1 MPARSQSRFPGNPA
15 SSNIESSTW
24 PRFGGTRALDIDSDQ
39 HDPSCPAFDPANFS
53 AGGAAWKTAA
63 ENRFLMAT
71 SKKTSKKAGGS
82 KTAGAKTK
90 PKSAAK
96 AKPAAATK
104 ASAKSK
110 AKSKSR
116 AEAVAHESAS
126 SSMSPAKTVVER
138 PAKPAKPAVD
148 AQWQADMREALAAQ
162 RQRLLTVVQTTQ
174 AQMAQKSGD
183 LADVSDRASEGFE
196 DELDMGLMAIEAAQL
211 DDIEAAIKRIDDGT
225 YGICLTCAKAVPR
238 KRLEV
243 LPFARRCLP
252 CEGEHER
259 RAKNIEPSDEE
270 EDWD

>member
-1 MPARSQSRFPGNPA
+1 
-15 SSNIESSTW
+15 
-24 PRFGGTRALDIDSDQ
+24 
-39 HDPSCPAFDPANFS
+39 
-53 AGGAAWKTAA
+53 
-63 ENRFLMAT
+63 
-71 SKKTSKKAGGS
+71 
-82 KTAGAKTK
+82 
-90 PKSAAK
+90 
-96 AKPAAATK
+96 
-104 ASAKSK
+104 
-110 AKSKSR
+110 
-116 AEAVAHESAS
+116 
-126 SSMSPAKTVVER
+126 VVER

-148 AQWQADMREALAAQ
+148 AQWQAEMREALAAQ
-162 RQRLLTVVQTTQ
+162 RQRLLTVVQSTQ

-252 CEGEHER
+252 CEGDHER
-259 RAKNIEPSDEE
+259 RAKNIEASDEE

>member
-1 MPARSQSRFPGNPA
+1 
-15 SSNIESSTW
+15 
-24 PRFGGTRALDIDSDQ
+24 
-39 HDPSCPAFDPANFS
+39 
-53 AGGAAWKTAA
+53 
-63 ENRFLMAT
+63 MAT
-71 SKKTSKKAGGS
+71 SKKTTKKASGPKS
-82 KTAGAKTK
+82 AGAKAK
-90 PKSAAK
+90 PKSSAAK
-96 AKPAAATK
+96 AKPAAASK
-104 ASAKSK
+104 APMKSKSK
-110 AKSKSR
+110 AKSR
-116 AEAVAHESAS
+116 AESTASESAS
-126 SSMSPAKTVVER
+126 SSAPVAKSVVER

-259 RAKNIEPSDEE
+259 RSKNIEAADEE

>member
-1 MPARSQSRFPGNPA
+1 
-15 SSNIESSTW
+15 
-24 PRFGGTRALDIDSDQ
+24 
-39 HDPSCPAFDPANFS
+39 
-53 AGGAAWKTAA
+53 
-63 ENRFLMAT
+63 MAT
-71 SKKTSKKAGGS
+71 SKKTSKKASGS
-82 KTAGAKTK
+82 KTAGAKAK
-90 PKSAAK
+90 SKSAAK

-104 ASAKSK
+104 APAKSK
-110 AKSKSR
+110 AKSKAR
-116 AEAVAHESAS
+116 AEPAASESTSSSAS
-126 SSMSPAKTVVER
+126 AAKAVVER

-162 RQRLLTVVQTTQ
+162 RQRLLAVVQTTQ